1 MEFKVS
7 SKSNPNSVAGA
18 IIGESNENKE
28 IILICIGAGAVNQ
41 AIKAVAIARGYAAP
55 SGIDFSI
62 SPSFKTIYINDDEVS
77 AVSLKINKEER

>member
-18 IIGESNENKE
+18 IIGASNENKE
-28 IILICIGAGAVNQ
+28 IILVCVGAGAVNQ

>member
-18 IIGESNENKE
+18 IIGVSNENKE

-62 SPSFKTIYINDDEVS
+62 SPSFKTIYINDDKVS